1 MKTRI
6 LQTKIWKDGYYR
18 SLNSNEK
25 LLFVYFLSNEYVNQ
39 IWLYECHNDVIAF
52 DTGIPLKDVENLK
65 AKFQNDKKIAFYKD
79 YVYLVNASKYENYR
93 GDLNDKAR
101 EKILSVLPNDV
112 LDWYKA
118 ILDRGI
124 DGVSIG
130 VYIPTINNKQETIN
144 NKEGGVGETELSVIE
159 TQKELKRPDKL
170 TDHTVSHYVIELFR
184 DINPD
189 VARLHKLK
197 TEAEASLT
205 LYRNAVK
212 GNLDQLERAIQAIPD
227 IAADP
232 YCPKEIKSISKPSQ
246 LLTHWALYCA
256 QARGKRDAITNSG
269 PLIL

>member
-6 LQTKIWKDGYYR
+6 IHTEVWADGFF
-18 SLNSNEK
+18 SDLNPDEK
-25 LLFVYFLSNEYVNQ
+25 LL
-39 IWLYECHNDVIAF
+39 WLYLLTNETVNIIHLYRCPTHRISA
-52 DTGIPLKDVENLK
+52 DTGLSVEKIKGIKSKFEKLGKAYFFEEFVFLK
-65 AKFQNDKKIAFYKD
+65 
-79 YVYLVNASKYENYR
+79 NAHKYESYT
-93 GDLNDKAR
+93 GDRNEIAK
-101 EKILSVLPNDV
+101 EKIFSKLSASVLA
-112 LDWYKA
+112 WYKA
-118 ILDRGI
+118 ILDTPMHTPI
-124 DGVSIG
+124 DG
-130 VYIPTINNKQETIN
+130 VYIPSINKKEEIIN
-144 NKEGGVGETELSVIE
+144 NKEGGMGGENLTIVKG
-159 TQKELKRPDKL
+159 QKELRRPDKL

-197 TEAEASLT
+197 TEADASLT
-205 LYRNAVK
+205 LYGNAVK